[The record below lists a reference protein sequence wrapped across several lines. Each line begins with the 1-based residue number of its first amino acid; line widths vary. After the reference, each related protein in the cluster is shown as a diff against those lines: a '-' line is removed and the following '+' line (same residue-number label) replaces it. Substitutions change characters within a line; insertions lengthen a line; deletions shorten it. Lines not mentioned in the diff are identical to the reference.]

1 MTLPGCPGFSPF
13 ESHRSPCSPFQRTRH
28 CSGIVGLFLC
38 LNVFPARLRDPTRK
52 RLIHLRPPCLVNAH
66 YVFTQQLNA
75 MRQIRGGC
83 SGTLGRECLWLWVAR
98 IEASERSHVSCISD
112 GDSSFTRPRRGV
124 GIGDK
129 RVNAGGMANSETSK
143 LSMWLWGKSR
153 RSGWPVVGV

>member
-1 MTLPGCPGFSPF
+1 MTLPGCPGFPPF

-38 LNVFPARLRDPTRK
+38 LNVFPARLQDPTRK

-112 GDSSFTRPRRGV
+112 GDSSFTRPRRGWELETK
-124 GIGDK
+124 GSMP
-129 RVNAGGMANSETSK
+129 GGWRIQRLANCRCGCG
-143 LSMWLWGKSR
+143 GKSR
-153 RSGWPVVGV
+153 RPGWPVVRI